1 MKEDFSNILILRED
15 DGAESDLWE
24 MAVLLATGSN
34 SFEAFVAFNFAFERI
49 WLANP
54 PLANDYKFFKRSPIE
69 LTSCVVYAILKTPL
83 RFPSCR

>member
-1 MKEDFSNILILRED
+1 VVGLGRGLIDRFFPRMKEDFSNILILRED

-24 MAVLLATGSN
+24 MTVLLATGSN

-54 PLANDYKFFKRSPIE
+54 LSPTIISFSNA
-69 LTSCVVYAILKTPL
+69 L
-83 RFPSCR
+83 PSN

>member
-34 SFEAFVAFNFAFERI
+34 SFEAFVAFERI

-54 PLANDYKFFKRSPIE
+54 LSPTIISFSNT
-69 LTSCVVYAILKTPL
+69 L
-83 RFPSCR
+83 PSN